1 MTTWR
6 VESSCSTRRTRSE
19 RRGRIWSHR
28 AAAAAVAADAG
39 DDDAPGSSGAGAGGG
54 GLADWARHRKRRREE
69 LLKEKGASG
78 DSVRLS
84 AGFLDAFPCD
94 RAICVRDFCDVR
106 RDSALNSWGIWR
118 LISGFWGWVKK
129 SVSVGTSQ

>member
-1 MTTWR
+1 MDPDFSPGGGGPSFEFAFNEVNFSDR
-6 VESSCSTRRTRSE
+6 EL
-19 RRGRIWSHR
+19 RIE
-28 AAAAAVAADAG
+28 VVPG

-118 LISGFWGWVKK
+118 LISGFWGWVKNL
-129 SVSVGTSQ
+129 VSVGTSQ

>member
-1 MTTWR
+1 MDPDFSPGGGGPSFEFAFNEVNFSDR
-6 VESSCSTRRTRSE
+6 EL
-19 RRGRIWSHR
+19 RIE
-28 AAAAAVAADAG
+28 VVPG
-39 DDDAPGSSGAGAGGG
+39 DDDAPGSSGADAGGG

-94 RAICVRDFCDVR
+94 RAICVRDFCDV
-106 RDSALNSWGIWR
+106 
-118 LISGFWGWVKK
+118 
-129 SVSVGTSQ
+129 

>member
-1 MTTWR
+1 MDPDFSPGGGGPNFEFAFNEVNFSDR
-6 VESSCSTRRTRSE
+6 EL
-19 RRGRIWSHR
+19 RIE
-28 AAAAAVAADAG
+28 VVPG

-118 LISGFWGWVKK
+118 LISGFWGWVKNL
-129 SVSVGTSQ
+129 VSVGTSQ

>member
-1 MTTWR
+1 MDPDFSPGGGGPSFEFAFNEVNFSDR
-6 VESSCSTRRTRSE
+6 EL
-19 RRGRIWSHR
+19 RIE
-28 AAAAAVAADAG
+28 VVPG
-39 DDDAPGSSGAGAGGG
+39 DDDAPGSSGAGAGGR

-118 LISGFWGWVKK
+118 LISGFWGWVKNL
-129 SVSVGTSQ
+129 VSVGTSQ